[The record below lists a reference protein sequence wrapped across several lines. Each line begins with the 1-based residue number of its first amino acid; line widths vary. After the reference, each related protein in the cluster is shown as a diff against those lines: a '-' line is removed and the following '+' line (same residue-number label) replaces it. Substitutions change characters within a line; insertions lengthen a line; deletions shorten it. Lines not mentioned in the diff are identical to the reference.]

1 MLYGGKT
8 QRIGY
13 GKGGGVIR
21 QRRRNRL
28 RNSLERENSDK
39 NIGLYGRYFFFFMD
53 REGYDWTMC
62 VYVPRLCRNGNLT
75 ININVV
81 VGIG

>member
-1 MLYGGKT
+1 
-8 QRIGY
+8 
-13 GKGGGVIR
+13 
-21 QRRRNRL
+21 
-28 RNSLERENSDK
+28 
-39 NIGLYGRYFFFFMD
+39 MD

-62 VYVPRLCRNGNLT
+62 VYVPRLCRNDNLT